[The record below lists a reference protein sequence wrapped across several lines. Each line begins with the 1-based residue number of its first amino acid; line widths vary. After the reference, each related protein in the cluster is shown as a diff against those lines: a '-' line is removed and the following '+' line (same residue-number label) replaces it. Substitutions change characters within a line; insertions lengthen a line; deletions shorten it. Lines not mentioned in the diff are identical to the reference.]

1 MGGAG
6 YGRGN
11 VYDCPSHPC
20 LPNPELNVPVCPAV
34 CAVGVSYLFWR
45 DLEAGALGWRS
56 LEDLFLFGS
65 SLGTSPSSVFL
76 LRTCPSAE
84 LQWTRRATLPV
95 PGMQW
100 QQKDILNGLPL
111 IEGWT
116 SKQELYHFM
125 TVLEKGQG

>member
-1 MGGAG
+1 MA
-6 YGRGN
+6 
-11 VYDCPSHPC
+11 SK
-20 LPNPELNVPVCPAV
+20 
-34 CAVGVSYLFWR
+34 S
-45 DLEAGALGWRS
+45 
-56 LEDLFLFGS
+56 
-65 SLGTSPSSVFL
+65 
-76 LRTCPSAE
+76 
-84 LQWTRRATLPV
+84 QTLPV